1 MAIKYECSNGEKVT
15 QSTIDRRRSDAYREH
30 YGRDQH
36 EFICEET
43 GLPAEGSS
51 HIVSQKRCKQLHK
64 TELIWNPENFFPATN
79 EVNSQWESNN
89 KGLKNYWK
97 YMEVVKK
104 YDPEGYN
111 KRLYL

>member
-15 QSTIDRRRSDAYREH
+15 EAVINRRRSDAYRE
-30 YGRDQH
+30 YYREDRSKSV
-36 EFICEET
+36 CEET
-43 GLPAEGSS
+43 GLPSEGSS

-64 TELIWNPENFFPATN
+64 TELIWNPENFFPALN
-79 EVNSQWESNN
+79 SVNSRWENN
-89 KGLKNYWK
+89 DSTLKNYWK